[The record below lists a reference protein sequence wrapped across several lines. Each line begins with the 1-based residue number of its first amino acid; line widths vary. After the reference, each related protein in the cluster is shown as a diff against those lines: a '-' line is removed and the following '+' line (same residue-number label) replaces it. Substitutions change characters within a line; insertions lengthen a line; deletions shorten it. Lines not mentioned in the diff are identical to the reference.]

1 MTDSTEQ
8 LYSELMEFVAEKTIT
23 DGHSGLEIAAVLA
36 AQAFTIYKTI
46 LSESEFNEI
55 MLEIYNSRDR
65 IKKLDVPDITIQ

>member
-1 MTDSTEQ
+1 MKDLTEK
-8 LYSELMEFVAEKTIT
+8 LYKDLMEFVAEKTLT

-36 AQAFTIYKTI
+36 AQALTIYKTI

-65 IKKLDVPDITIQ
+65 IRKLDVPDITIQ

>member
-36 AQAFTIYKTI
+36 AQALTIYKTI

>member
-8 LYSELMEFVAEKTIT
+8 LYSELMDFVAEKTIT

-36 AQAFTIYKTI
+36 AQALTIYKTI

-65 IKKLDVPDITIQ
+65 IRKLDVPDITIQ

>member
-36 AQAFTIYKTI
+36 AQALTIYKTI

-65 IKKLDVPDITIQ
+65 IRKLDVPDITIQ